1 MQPEVIFS
9 FHAVVR
15 MFDRAIDRDEVL
27 EALGQGKCIKNYP
40 DDVPYPSRLVLGW
53 SGKRHLHILAA
64 DIPDTEQVV
73 VITVYE
79 PDPLVWDDDL
89 ETRKP

>member
-1 MQPEVIFS
+1 
-9 FHAVVR
+9 
-15 MFDRAIDRDEVL
+15 MFEREIDRDEIF
-27 EALGQGKCIKNYP
+27 EALEHGKCIENYP

-53 SGKRHLHILAA
+53 SGKRYLHILAA
-64 DIPDTEQVV
+64 DITDTKQTV
-73 VITVYE
+73 VITVYV